1 MYLPKNLK
9 FFSLLF
15 STLVFVLPVVA
26 HQVEVSKDVGATIH
40 IEPNDTPRAGKSN
53 LAWFALTRK
62 GGKIIPLAQCK
73 CELEVYSQ
81 PYRQGNKAI
90 AQPTLQAVSAEGY
103 QGIPGADITFP
114 RAGGYELILKGSPT
128 VSGDFTPFELRFSV
142 TVAQ

>member
-81 PYRQGNKAI
+81 
-90 AQPTLQAVSAEGY
+90 QPKS
-103 QGIPGADITFP
+103 
-114 RAGGYELILKGSPT
+114 RK
-128 VSGDFTPFELRFSV
+128 
-142 TVAQ
+142 